1 MVQAVCNVG
10 FLRSANG
17 VLMLSADFPVLRH
30 TLLAA
35 LGLTACTGSI
45 NKPDGEPDP
54 TDLGPETTDTSDTG
68 SPVVTPCLDGESLLD
83 RDGAPS
89 GYVMCADG
97 AINRTDSHVWASG
110 ACGTDADCGDGMVCI
125 GDDIASAGSAESYCI
140 EANCETNADC
150 DSGECGLSSYDDGC
164 GPVVSL
170 HCRDEDTDE
179 CRADADCPESENQCV
194 TTYWSEE
201 VWVCA
206 GYDCA
211 IGRPL
216 MVGTGRQHAVV
227 AGIEV
232 APGSVRAIPGLD
244 GETRGALAA
253 WWAHVAQL
261 EHASVASFARV
272 TLELMSLGAPP
283 DILRDVQSAAS
294 DEIVHA
300 QLAFEQA
307 SRFSG
312 ITLGP
317 APLST
322 AGVVPR
328 VGAEA
333 VLKGLIAEACVGETV
348 GVAEARIARE
358 GCTDPAL
365 QGVFTQI
372 IDDETRHA
380 ALAWRTLAWLL
391 DRHPELVDVAE
402 DSFTE
407 AIAAVVSSDTVAVP
421 SRPMWGLLGSNERS
435 TAREEAVRKVVLPCA
450 QALLDR
456 ARLAR
461 TKSAQV

>member
-1 MVQAVCNVG
+1 
-10 FLRSANG
+10 
-17 VLMLSADFPVLRH
+17 MLTADLPIFRH

-45 NKPDGEPDP
+45 NKPDGDADP
-54 TDLGPETTDTSDTG
+54 TELGPGTTDTSDTG
-68 SPVVTPCLDGESLLD
+68 TPTATPCPDGESLLD

-89 GYVMCADG
+89 GFVMCADG
-97 AINRTDSHVWASG
+97 AINRTDSHAWASG
-110 ACGTDADCGDGMVCI
+110 ACATDSDCGDGMVCI
-125 GDDIASAGSAESYCI
+125 GDDIAATGSTESFCI
-140 EANCETNADC
+140 EAKCETSADC

-164 GPVVSL
+164 GPIVSL
-170 HCRDEDTDE
+170 HCRDEDADE
-179 CRADADCPESENQCV
+179 CRADADCPDTENQCV

-206 GYDCA
+206 GFDCA

-216 MVGTGRQHAVV
+216 MVGGESEHAVV

-232 APGSVRAIPGLD
+232 APGTVRAIPGLD
-244 GETRGALAA
+244 EATRGALAA

-272 TLELMSLGAPP
+272 TLELMSIGAPP
-283 DILRDVQSAAS
+283 DILRDVQTAAS

-328 VGAEA
+328 LGAEA

-402 DSFTE
+402 DSFHE
-407 AIAAVVSSDTVAVP
+407 AIAAVASTDTAAVP
-421 SRPMWGLLGSNERS
+421 SCPTWGLLGAKERS
-435 TAREEAVRKVVLPCA
+435 AAREEAVQEVVWPCV
-450 QALLDR
+450 QAVLSR
-456 ARLAR
+456 ARQAPR
-461 TKSAQV
+461 KSA